1 MMPNKAAKQVEE
13 YSALRA
19 FMHGYLHED
28 FADEYGSA
36 PEAVR
41 EFRSDAEDDEFKEVA
56 AQWRRF
62 FQSAKTKP
70 IKNVQAAIREHFGG
84 GWMPRSH
91 EELEAVSA
99 VFAHPREKAHEED
112 EEL

>member
-1 MMPNKAAKQVEE
+1 MMPNKAAKREE

-36 PEAVR
+36 KEAVR
-41 EFRSDAEDDEFKEVA
+41 EFRSDAEDYEFKEVA
-56 AQWRRF
+56 AEWQRF
-62 FQSAKTKP
+62 FHAAKTKP
-70 IKNVQAAIREHFGG
+70 IKTVQAAIREHFGG

-91 EELEAVSA
+91 EEIEAVSA
-99 VFAHPREKAHEED
+99 VFEHPRAKDHEE
-112 EEL
+112 EI